1 MHSTVLFLFWC
12 FQECTWHLHPM
23 NHHIHTAIFIPPMS
37 LSKDMKAKKSPR
49 SSSPWWSWADS
60 RGKPHV
66 WSLDHLGHLS
76 LSLTMGIG
84 DLIRAL
90 GQGHLPPGHPLNIK
104 RHFRIPIRIT
114 RKPSSPL
121 YIHTAPGHGKI
132 KRTACC
138 HVALPAIGHVKD
150 KMMASYQIAATGW
163 ADVKEPRKTWSG
175 KAHQLISL
183 LETPIPFDSL
193 TLFQEIYSTE
203 ILHVYESICKNILN
217 TTTFSLAKKKK
228 EREITILMS
237 SNRKLDIIWNIIKE

>member
-1 MHSTVLFLFWC
+1 
-12 FQECTWHLHPM
+12 
-23 NHHIHTAIFIPPMS
+23 
-37 LSKDMKAKKSPR
+37 
-49 SSSPWWSWADS
+49 
-60 RGKPHV
+60 
-66 WSLDHLGHLS
+66 
-76 LSLTMGIG
+76 MGIG

-104 RHFRIPIRIT
+104 WQFRIPIRIT

-121 YIHTAPGHGKI
+121 YIHKAPGHGKI

-138 HVALPAIGHVKD
+138 HVALPAAGHVKD
-150 KMMASYQIAATGW
+150 KMMAWCQIAATGW

-203 ILHVYESICKNILN
+203 ILHVYESVCKNILI
-217 TTTFSLAKKKK
+217 TTTFSLAKQKKK
-228 EREITILMS
+228 EITILMS